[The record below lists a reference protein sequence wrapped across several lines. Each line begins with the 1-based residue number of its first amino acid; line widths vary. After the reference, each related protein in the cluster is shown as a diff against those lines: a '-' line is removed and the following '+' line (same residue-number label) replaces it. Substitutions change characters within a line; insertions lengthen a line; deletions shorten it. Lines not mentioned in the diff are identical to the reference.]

1 MAKSIA
7 QRLAALEKAV
17 AGFIGMGPRKKKA
30 KKAGGARKRTKK
42 AKAKSARGQT
52 ARKTARPTARKT
64 APKPARGTA
73 RRRKSGRGAEAMAF
87 PVG

>member
-17 AGFIGMGPRKKKA
+17 AEFIGVRPRKKKA

-52 ARKTARPTARKT
+52 ARKTARKTARRTARK
-64 APKPARGTA
+64 
-73 RRRKSGRGAEAMAF
+73 RKSGRGAEALAF
-87 PVG
+87 PLG

>member
-17 AGFIGMGPRKKKA
+17 AGFIGMSPRKKKA

-42 AKAKSARGQT
+42 AKAKSTRGRTARKPARQT
-52 ARKTARPTARKT
+52 PRKTARK
-64 APKPARGTA
+64 TA
-73 RRRKSGRGAEAMAF
+73 RRRKSGRGAEALAF
-87 PVG
+87 PMG

>member
-42 AKAKSARGQT
+42 AKAKSTRGRTARKPARQT
-52 ARKTARPTARKT
+52 PRKTARK
-64 APKPARGTA
+64 TA
-73 RRRKSGRGAEAMAF
+73 RRRKSGRGAEALAF
-87 PVG
+87 PMG